1 MSDQRSEE
9 SFEERRAGE
18 MFCSIHVFV
27 WGDVL
32 FSILEYIRCVLFYSI
47 IPFYSIPFYSL
58 QYFILFHSLLF
69 CSFYSIFFGSY
80 SDSKYRTPQNDRKV
94 KPNPEMLA
102 TCFEKFCLTLFW
114 DESDGPQ
121 SGRWMMGNDGEWIS
135 ITFHNQQ
142 LLMLLAHQDFVMRM
156 PTLSRT
162 EGSAGRKLDCSSP
175 LCFILKHNIPSGE
188 LT

>member
-1 MSDQRSEE
+1 M
-9 SFEERRAGE
+9 
-18 MFCSIHVFV
+18 CI
-27 WGDVL
+27 VL
-32 FSILEYIRCVLFYSI
+32 FYYSILFYSI
-47 IPFYSIPFYSL
+47 L
-58 QYFILFHSLLF
+58 QPAVFHSVSFSSVLF
-69 CSFYSIFFGSY
+69 FLFYFFFWSY